1 MRVIFWGTRG
11 SITTPGPD
19 KLRYGANT
27 ACVSLQSGDHRLI
40 LDAGLGIVL
49 LADRIMAWR
58 RPKESLELSLFLSHM
73 HWDHVIGLPFFTPVF
88 FQNVSLDIWGRSVEE
103 VKSATERLF
112 TSTYSPINGIQNL
125 GATLTYHAMNAGP
138 VTVGPFQV
146 RSAPAS
152 HPSGS
157 LAYRVEAEGKAVVY
171 ASDHEAGDPDLD
183 RGLVEL
189 ARGADVLV
197 HDAQW
202 TLDEEA
208 PYRGYGHSTWSQALE
223 CATQAG
229 VRTLVLFHHHHR
241 HDDDALDEIGRDAA
255 AAAPPGLEVIV
266 ARDGLLLEP

>member
-19 KLRYGANT
+19 KVRYGANT

-58 RPKESLELSLFLSHM
+58 RPKEELHLNLFLSHM

-88 FQNVSLDIWGRSVEE
+88 FQNVSLDIWGRSVQE
-103 VKSATERLF
+103 VESATERLF

-125 GATLTYHAMNAGP
+125 GARLAYRALDGGSVAI
-138 VTVGPFQV
+138 GPFQV
-146 RSAPAS
+146 RSAPVR
-152 HPSGS
+152 HPSGA
-157 LAYRVEAEGKAVVY
+157 LAFRVEAEGKAVVY
-171 ASDHEAGDPDLD
+171 ASDHEAGDPEID

-189 ARGADVLV
+189 ARGADVLI

-202 TLDEEA
+202 TLEEED
-208 PYRGYGHSTWSQALE
+208 PYRGYGHSTWAHALE
-223 CATQAG
+223 AATRAG

-241 HDDDALDEIGRDAA
+241 HDDDTLDEIGRAA
-255 AAAPPGLEVIV
+255 VAAAPESLEVIV